1 MIVNFEYQELFSIP
15 LLVAEIDL
23 PHEEIADFTREH
35 LGRIGRYT
43 SYYHGDHNDWMCTNM
58 PVASRFSDIA
68 FRLAENFKETC
79 EFNRCTLG
87 RFGWWFSYYK
97 ENDRHC
103 PHVHPGAIISG
114 TYYPYADDNS
124 TSIRF
129 RSPHYTQAA
138 MTAAGSANEDTLW
151 HFHQPKTGQ
160 ILFWP
165 SWLEHEVSGQG
176 AVEVGKERVAISFNF
191 SKMT

>member
-1 MIVNFEYQELFSIP
+1 M
-15 LLVAEIDL
+15 
-23 PHEEIADFTREH
+23 PHEDIATFTREQ
-35 LGRIGRYT
+35 LAPTGQYT
-43 SYYHGDHNDWMCTNM
+43 SYYQGKTNEWMCANM
-58 PVASRFSDIA
+58 PAAQRFSDLA

-79 EFNRCTLG
+79 QFKGCDLG
-87 RFGWWFSYYK
+87 RFGWWFSYYG

-103 PHVHPGAIISG
+103 LHLHPGAIISG

-129 RSPHYTQAA
+129 RAPHYAHAA
-138 MTAAGSANEDTLW
+138 MTGLGSTNEDTIW

-176 AVEVGKERVAISFNF
+176 AAEPGKERVAISFNF
-191 SKMT
+191 SKVR